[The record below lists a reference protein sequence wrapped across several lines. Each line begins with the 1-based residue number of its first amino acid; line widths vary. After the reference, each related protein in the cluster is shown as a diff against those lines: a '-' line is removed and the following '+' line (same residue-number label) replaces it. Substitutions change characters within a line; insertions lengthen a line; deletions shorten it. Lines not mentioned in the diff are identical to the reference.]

1 MDDAGAERPR
11 RTILLLED
19 EMLPALIVEGVLSDA
34 GYDVVGPVPNVEEA
48 LALLRGARVDA
59 ALLDLHIQGAFSYD
73 VGERCEELGIP
84 WGVTTGYE
92 AQSQQLS
99 SRDIPVLMKPFTDE
113 QLLAMVADLLDR

>member
-19 EMLPALIVEGVLSDA
+19 EMLPALIVEGILSDA

-59 ALLDLHIQGAFSYD
+59 ALLDLNIQGTFSYD

-99 SRDIPVLMKPFTDE
+99 ARDIPVLMKPFTDE